1 MKKRLERR
9 REQLEEK
16 NARMFGKMERCI
28 SISELSAKEQD
39 GCFEELLDELEA
51 VQAKHDSYRSFTGGS
66 LENYCRKLM
75 RRHSADCQPQHWAQ
89 HVLYVFGMALVA
101 GFLIALVERIGW
113 KRGNLFSQ
121 QISIWLV
128 YGMALTEQLVDHLLR
143 NYIQRSVFRG
153 RDWPY
158 EHRSVLEWL
167 VLISCYGIFGG
178 IVFLSPLY
186 HVVTSLPRMLW
197 LLVLGVAVY
206 GLCLAAVRVQEQWMP
221 FLYRLQEKRSTAIW
235 VNLAVLLLIIGAA
248 AVTYQ
253 YLLGTNAVVCS
264 ILIVGLLFYGCIAA
278 NLRELLR
285 KN

>member
-28 SISELSAKEQD
+28 SISELSEKEQD
-39 GCFEELLDELEA
+39 GCFEELLDELET
-51 VQAKHDSYRSFTGGS
+51 VQAKNDSYRSFTGGS

-75 RRHSADCQPQHWAQ
+75 RRHSTDCQPEHWAR
-89 HVLYVFGMALVA
+89 HVLYVLGMALVA
-101 GFLIALVERIGW
+101 GFLIALVEWIGW
-113 KRGNLFSQ
+113 KRGNFFSQ

-128 YGMALTEQLVDHLLR
+128 YGMALTEQFVDHLLR

-167 VLISCYGIFGG
+167 VLLACYGIFGG
-178 IVFLSPLY
+178 GVLLSPLY
-186 HVVTSLPRMLW
+186 RIVTSLPRMLW
-197 LLVLGVAVY
+197 LLVLGVGVY
-206 GLCLAAVRVQEQWMP
+206 GLCLTAVRVQELWMP
-221 FLYRLQEKRSTAIW
+221 LLYHLQEKRSFTLA
-235 VNLAVLLLIIGAA
+235 VNLAVVLLILAAA
-248 AVTYQ
+248 AVSYR
-253 YLLGTNAVVCS
+253 YLLGGNAVICS
-264 ILIVGLLFYGCIAA
+264 ILIAVLLFIGCIAA

-285 KN
+285 RN